1 MPKLLE
7 PGATYSGR
15 RADVAVLNC
24 SIPRDTISLLQ
35 QYAGGK
41 KIGAFIAL
49 LVQEYHGKQQE
60 RLRLRAQIHEVM
72 EEEKAL

>member
-1 MPKLLE
+1 MPKVLE
-7 PGATYSGR
+7 PGASYSGR

-24 SIPRDTISLLQ
+24 SLPRDTVALLQ

-49 LVQEYHGKQQE
+49 LVQEYHGRQQE
-60 RLRLRAQIHEVM
+60 RARLREHLREVLA
-72 EEEKAL
+72 EQSGG